1 MNSLVK
7 TSYKEDKLHKK
18 PKLNDSI
25 QNHELEAISSPNIT
39 FDGYDAEFE
48 KRKTF
53 IEAQYG
59 KQRSM

>member
-7 TSYKEDKLHKK
+7 TSSKKDKLQEDSKF
-18 PKLNDSI
+18 NDDI
-25 QNHELEAISSPNIT
+25 QSHQLVAISSPNIT

-48 KRKTF
+48 KRKVF

-59 KQRSM
+59 KQQSM